1 MDLKKLYNLLYKD
14 FAPEKQI
21 HESLESVKHE
31 NGKIYASNGYILAMV
46 ECDYPEEREGKS
58 YEKNGSLV
66 TNNNTKY
73 ESVIPG
79 SYTDDVKFTDR
90 IDDLRAGV
98 KKVYRLGKG
107 IDKALIDTELTR
119 QVGSDDPER
128 ITFPAHQ
135 IYAAF
140 QLFDILKEDFTIR
153 VSSSSLRCML
163 IESLYSDSRVLI
175 MPLFCQYSPENITR
189 PIFTIEEALNYKP
202 EVKSESKAWYE

>member
-1 MDLKKLYNLLYKD
+1 MDLKKIYNLLYKS
-14 FAPEKQI
+14 FVTTLHPRLCSI
-21 HESLESVKHE
+21 KHE
-31 NGKIYASNGYILAMV
+31 NGKLYASDGHILAIV
-46 ECDYPEEREGKS
+46 QCEYPEDREGNS
-58 YEKNGSLV
+58 YEKDGSLI
-66 TNNNTKY
+66 TNNDTKY

-79 SYTDDVKFTDR
+79 SYTDDVKFTNR

-128 ITFPAHQ
+128 ITFPAHH

-153 VSSSSLRCML
+153 ISSGSMRCMM
-163 IESLYSDSRVLI
+163 IESLYSESRVLI
-175 MPLFCQYSPENITR
+175 MPVFCQYPLENITR
-189 PIFTIEEALNYKP
+189 PVFTIEEALNYKP